1 MRHNLSRAIPV
12 LLALAAGANAQPQ
25 FNADNDLIRPK
36 DYREWVYLTTGLG
49 MSYGPMAANQQSDAS
64 PVFDNVFVN
73 PSSYKAFMAT
83 GKWPDKTIFILE
95 LRASTSHGS
104 INKAGHFQTD
114 VVAVEAAVKDEAHI
128 PDKWGY
134 FGFRDSPSAQAA
146 SAKIFPKSAGCLACH
161 TTNGAVDNTF
171 VQFYPTLLE
180 VAEAKGTL
188 KASYRPVPTPAK
200 FFHVI
205 NDQGWDKGHT
215 LFEQTK
221 ATDPE
226 ANIFR
231 ESALNALGY
240 QLLAAGKKTE
250 AVDVLKLATAS
261 YPASCNA
268 QDSLAELYEAN
279 GQKELAIEASK
290 RAIELAASDT
300 KASADRKQR
309 VIDSAKKRMEK
320 LGAQ

>member
-1 MRHNLSRAIPV
+1 MIPV
-12 LLALAAGANAQPQ
+12 FLALAAGACAQQAAAPQ
-25 FNADNDLIRPK
+25 FTADNQLIRPK
-36 DYREWVYLTTGLG
+36 DYREWVYLTSGLG
-49 MSYGPMAANQQSDAS
+49 MSYGPVAANQQSDAS

-73 PSSYKAFMAT
+73 PSSYKAFLAT

-95 LRASTSHGS
+95 LRASAGHGS

-134 FGFRDSPSAQAA
+134 FGFSGAPGPLAS
-146 SAKIFPKSAGCLACH
+146 SAKIFPKTAGCFACH

-188 KASYRPVPTPAK
+188 KASYQPVPTPAK
-200 FFHVI
+200 FFQVI
-205 NDQGWDKGHT
+205 NDQGWDKGHA
-215 LFEQTK
+215 LLEETK
-221 ATDPE
+221 AKDPE
-226 ANIFR
+226 ADIFK
-231 ESALNALGY
+231 ESSLNALGY
-240 QLLAAGKKTE
+240 QLSSAGKKAE
-250 AVDVLKLATAS
+250 AVAVLKLATAG

-279 GQKELAIEASK
+279 GQKELAIQSSEK
-290 RAIELAASDT
+290 AIELAASDT
-300 KASADRKQR
+300 KVGADRKQR
-309 VIDSAKKRMEK
+309 VIDGAKKRIER
-320 LGAQ
+320 LRGQ